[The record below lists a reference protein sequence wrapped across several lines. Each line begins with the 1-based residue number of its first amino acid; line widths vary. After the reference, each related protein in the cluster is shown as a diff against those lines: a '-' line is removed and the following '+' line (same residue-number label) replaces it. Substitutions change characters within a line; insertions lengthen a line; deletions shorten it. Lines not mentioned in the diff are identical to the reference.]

1 MSTHIVDRE
10 RLPSVDSP
18 LDALDTLL
26 TGGGVVGILLYVVGL
41 LVGNVETATFG
52 VVVGVACVLGTL
64 TVRSARDVVRTL
76 V

>member
-26 TGGGVVGILLYVVGL
+26 TGGGAVGILLYVVGL